1 PKIIAPQTKILH
13 DPGNGD
19 LASVSFVTPSL
30 TDSDHPPIN
39 GEKGSDRGPSW
50 VASVV
55 NAIGESSYWNSSAI
69 IVVWDDW
76 GGWYDNSKPP
86 QLDYRGLG
94 FRVPCLII
102 SPYAKIG
109 YVDHTQYEFASIL
122 KFIEEVYGTGSI
134 GPASQGYTDQR
145 ATSLDA
151 AFDFNQAPRPFNAI
165 PSKYPASHFLHEPPS
180 NEPIDTQ

>member
-1 PKIIAPQTKILH
+1 LKDAA
-13 DPGNGD
+13 DGN
-19 LASVSFVTPSL
+19 LASVTWVSPSKA
-30 TDSDHPPIN
+30 DSDHPAYH
-39 GEKGSDRGPSW
+39 SDLGPSW
-50 VASVV
+50 VTSVV
-55 NAIGESSYWNSSAI
+55 NAIGQSSYWNSTAI
-69 IVVWDDW
+69 VIVWDDW

-102 SPYAKIG
+102 SPYAKNG
-109 YVDHTQYEFASIL
+109 YVDSTQYEFASIL

-134 GPASQGYTDQR
+134 GPRSQGYTDQR

-151 AFDFNQAPRPFNAI
+151 AFDFNQEPRTFTAI

-180 NEPIDTQ
+180 NELVDTQ